1 MSELNP
7 KQARFVEEYL
17 RDFNGTQAA
26 IRTGYSARS
35 ARTQAARLLANDSIL
50 AAISERSMSADEV
63 LSRIA
68 DIARGDI
75 AEFMEITTNGFNI
88 QLMHRDENDNL
99 VINPKTK
106 LIKRI
111 KQKVTTIMPRN
122 ETGDEKEIIE
132 TEIELYSALEAL
144 TTLGKHHKLFT
155 ERTELTGKDGEA
167 IAVETYQAAVK
178 KVYAGVYGAD

>member
-1 MSELNP
+1 MSELTP

-17 RDFNGTQAA
+17 KDFNGTQAA

-35 ARTQAARLLANDSIL
+35 ARTQAARLLANDNIL
-50 AAISERSMSADEV
+50 AAISEQSMSADEV

-75 AEFMEITTNGFNI
+75 ADFMEITTSGFDI
-88 QLMHRDENDNL
+88 QLTHRDENDNL
-99 VINPKTK
+99 VVNPKTK

-144 TTLGKHHKLFT
+144 TTLGKYHKLFT
-155 ERTELTGKDGEA
+155 EKVELSGEVKHSLIFNEI
-167 IAVETYQAAVK
+167 IAGGDT
-178 KVYAGVYGAD
+178 D